1 MINVKVDFSSI
12 KIDFQLERRI
22 SFIKGNSGVG
32 KTLLCN
38 VLGSMDYLMYTKVS
52 PTDYKIIVANSG
64 TISAVIKAETN
75 AIVFADDLSSVEN
88 SDFASLCSEYLVSN
102 NLYLVLIV
110 RSRTRFD
117 SELNTS
123 FSIDCIYEMVKLSGI
138 ERALIPYYNF
148 PDLYNTNY
156 IDCVLTEDKTA
167 GKQFFEKLYDGKSVF
182 SAKSGKSTIIQ
193 DI

>member
-12 KIDFQLERRI
+12 KIDFQLERCI

-32 KTLLCN
+32 KTLLCS
-38 VLGSMDYLMYTKVS
+38 VLGSTDYFRYTTIS

-75 AIVFADDLSSVEN
+75 AIIFADDLSDVEN

-102 NLYLVLIV
+102 NLYLVLVV

-123 FSIDCIYEMVKLSGI
+123 FSIYEMIRLDGI
-138 ERALIPYYNF
+138 ERALIP
-148 PDLYNTNY
+148 L
-156 IDCVLTEDKTA
+156 KS
-167 GKQFFEKLYDGKSVF
+167 QFR
-182 SAKSGKSTIIQ
+182 
-193 DI
+193 